1 MTVLNKTRTA
11 RLEDSKLA
19 EITTPGDFFV
29 SGSDIVAMAR
39 EIREYRQRIAEPLG
53 YSAEDREALLRMA
66 EHLMQYGRT
75 DTGGQEELLREIGAV
90 ALRTLTARQAAPAIP
105 KEAAGVIAR
114 FNHVCNHHA
123 GWLCDVLEQDVI
135 RRDLFIATEY
145 MTDCYNASLAFGH
158 RPPRDKPIMPA
169 AWYDIMSERLRQI
182 NVEGYTYTPE
192 HDDAYGGGELAGAA
206 VCYARHVSTRGWIY
220 AENPAAYQDEGVPDD
235 WPWAEEWW
243 KPASPYRDLE
253 KAGALILA
261 EMERIN
267 RTADTSEG
275 A

>member
-1 MTVLNKTRTA
+1 
-11 RLEDSKLA
+11 
-19 EITTPGDFFV
+19 
-29 SGSDIVAMAR
+29 
-39 EIREYRQRIAEPLG
+39 
-53 YSAEDREALLRMA
+53 
-66 EHLMQYGRT
+66 
-75 DTGGQEELLREIGAV
+75 
-90 ALRTLTARQAAPAIP
+90 
-105 KEAAGVIAR
+105 
-114 FNHVCNHHA
+114 
-123 GWLCDVLEQDVI
+123 
-135 RRDLFIATEY
+135 
-145 MTDCYNASLAFGH
+145 
-158 RPPRDKPIMPA
+158 DKPIMPA

-182 NVEGYTYTPE
+182 NVEGYTPE
-192 HDDAYGGGELAGAA
+192 HDDGYDGGELAGAA